1 MHPGVIFRVRAGHVL
16 VVCGVCI
23 GGIEAGQV
31 VALAVRVCRLLS
43 LGISLVRLMRR
54 REKCSTCV
62 LTRSEGKASCLLVK
76 CVCVWFCFMVCVL
89 VFLREENRNHKRV
102 LRGRGS
108 GDARRQRQHVLH
120 LYEGFS
126 FEQKELSCPRFPFRN

>member
-1 MHPGVIFRVRAGHVL
+1 MHRGVILGVRGGHVL
-16 VVCGVCI
+16 VVSGVCI

-31 VALAVRVCRLLS
+31 VALAVRVCMLLS
-43 LGISLVRLMRR
+43 LVISLVKLMRR

-62 LTRSEGKASCLLVK
+62 LTRSEGKASCLLVNG
-76 CVCVWFCFMVCVL
+76 VCVWFCFMVCVL

-108 GDARRQRQHVLH
+108 GCLEAA
-120 LYEGFS
+120 S
-126 FEQKELSCPRFPFRN
+126 TCTTSI